1 MGLLSNL
8 NNAISPSGIDS
19 LKGVI
24 NKRGGLSKTNKFAIV
39 MTPPTNT
46 LLNLD
51 IAEHVRNALSG
62 TFGLGDLVNDPR
74 DIALLCENVSI
85 PGRQI
90 QTTEYASNQDWFTS
104 KIPTAYL
111 SEDVTFSFHLT
122 GDYYIRKMF
131 DRWQGAIISTKTKLV
146 NYESEYYSDVIIQ
159 QLDQNGVPTYG
170 VKLINAFPTTVSAI
184 VLDNNAA
191 DSTQR
196 LTVTL
201 AYEDFKT
208 QGALETMIGGVRN
221 LVTGSLKRLA

>member
-1 MGLLSNL
+1 MGLLANI

-24 NKRGGLSKTNKFAIV
+24 NKRGGLAKTNKFAIV

-51 IAEHVRNALSG
+51 VAEHVRNALSG

-74 DIALLCENVSI
+74 DIALLCENVSL

-90 QTTEYASNQDWFTS
+90 QTMEYASLQDWFTS
-104 KIPTAYL
+104 KIPTGYL
-111 SEDVTFSFHLT
+111 SDDVTFSFHLT

-131 DRWQGAIISTKTKLV
+131 DRWQGSIISTKSKLV
-146 NYESEYYSDVIIQ
+146 SYEAEYFSDVIIQ
-159 QLDQNGVPTYG
+159 QLDQNGIPIYG
-170 VKLINAFPTTVSAI
+170 IKLINAFPTTVSAI

-191 DSTQR
+191 DQTQR

-201 AYEDFKT
+201 AYEDYVT
-208 QGALETMIGGVRN
+208 QGALETMIGGIRN
-221 LVTGSLKRLA
+221 QVTGSLTRLI